1 MDLAVQQAER
11 ALELKEVPVG
21 CVFVHNNTVI
31 GSGHNDT
38 NRTLNGTR
46 HAELCAI
53 DRILEAYGSEILRET
68 DLYVTVEPCIM
79 CASALRQIGIRKVF
93 FGAGNDR
100 FGGCGSVVSINQDSP
115 EESHGTP
122 YLVYPGLRRREAILL
137 LREFYTMQNP
147 TAPQPKAKKQR
158 IVKEDIPAINF
169 SLYLSQKD
177 FENYYGHDMLP
188 EYENKESIASF

>member
-1 MDLAVQQAER
+1 MDLAVQQAEK

-21 CVFVHNNTVI
+21 CVFIHDNKVL
-31 GSGHNDT
+31 GYGHNDT

-53 DRILEAYGSEILRET
+53 DRILETFGSEILHET

-79 CASALRQIGIRKVF
+79 CASALRQVGIRKVF

-100 FGGCGSVVSINQDSP
+100 FGGCGSVVSINQDSQDQ
-115 EESHGTP
+115 SHGTP
-122 YLVYPGLRRREAILL
+122 YPVYPGLRRREAIML

-169 SLYLSQKD
+169 SLYLSETD
-177 FENYYGHDMLP
+177 FANYYGKELLS